1 MDISGN
7 SLSHISNLVRN
18 LLTLQCL
25 NIADNRI
32 ERFPYAIGC
41 IPCLRILHC
50 QRNPFQN
57 IDMSVLSGSSADA
70 LAFIRSYDSSHLE
83 EVDIGNEAQES
94 TEQTFVFS
102 LEFIISTP
110 PYYDSYVKG
119 STNSNYKP
127 SKSSR
132 HRPAGSTTRFHILN
146 ESRIQLLYLS
156 LLPHPLLHS
165 PHCS

>member
-1 MDISGN
+1 
-7 SLSHISNLVRN
+7 
-18 LLTLQCL
+18 
-25 NIADNRI
+25 
-32 ERFPYAIGC
+32 
-41 IPCLRILHC
+41 
-50 QRNPFQN
+50 
-57 IDMSVLSGSSADA
+57 MSVLSGSSADA

-83 EVDIGNEAQES
+83 EVSIGNEAQES

-132 HRPAGSTTRFHILN
+132 HRPAGSSSTRFHILN
-146 ESRIQLLYLS
+146 EFRIQLLYLS